1 MRNTFDN
8 FIKPI
13 RTMDYKPVYE
23 KYAAG
28 TTDDNCNLAA
38 LGDLPASN
46 DGSLTKSI
54 FNHIRNRFRPKSRR
68 ETNDHSDPDK
78 RM

>member
-23 KYAAG
+23 KYVIG
-28 TTDDNCNLAA
+28 TIDNNCNLNA
-38 LGDLPASN
+38 LGDLSASN
-46 DGSLTKSI
+46 DSSLPKSI
-54 FNHIRNRFRPKSRR
+54 FNHIRNRFRPKSRT
-68 ETNDHSDPDK
+68 ETNNHTDPDN